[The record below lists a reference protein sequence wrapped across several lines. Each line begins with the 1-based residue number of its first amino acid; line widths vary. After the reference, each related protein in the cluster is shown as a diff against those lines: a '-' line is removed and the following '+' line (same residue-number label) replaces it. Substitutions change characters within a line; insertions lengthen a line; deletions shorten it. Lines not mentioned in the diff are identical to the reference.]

1 MTAAPLIDSTDT
13 LVSEVLARLPWNATE
28 DDVLGAAAAVTA
40 AHQDGTTEADEEA
53 VLGLVLDELAVRR
66 AETGDPQMD

>member
-40 AHQDGTTEADEEA
+40 AHQDGATEADEDA
-53 VLGLVLDELAVRR
+53 VLALVLDELAVRL
-66 AETGDPQMD
+66 AETGDPQLS